1 MTVALCRGITHRG
14 ERCRARPRTDSAW
27 CLNHDPAI
35 SDEQRRVWKARGGHN
50 SASKVRARKSLPA
63 EVMSVEEIEAYL
75 ALVFRHVIVG
85 RIDPSVGTAASNIA
99 RTMAELKKAA
109 MDERLGEIER
119 VLGIA
124 TRRAS

>member
-1 MTVALCRGITHRG
+1 
-14 ERCRARPRTDSAW
+14 
-27 CLNHDPAI
+27 
-35 SDEQRRVWKARGGHN
+35 
-50 SASKVRARKSLPA
+50 
-63 EVMSVEEIEAYL
+63 VMSVEEIEAYL